1 MKERIRLLCRT
12 LRQGS
17 SAVTAIVTGCRG
29 ATPRS
34 PGALLVL
41 TAETA
46 LGTVGGGQAE
56 HDIIGP
62 AMEMLR
68 GGAPVQQGWHQCL
81 SAQELRHMGQEF
93 GGEEEILLLRWEP
106 RDLPLAEALLSAM
119 GQNADCSL
127 RLEYDKVH
135 WRGTLLPIAEAHT
148 APGCFTLKLQEGGR
162 CYVFGGGHVSQALV
176 PLLSGVDFCCVVLD
190 ELGRDADGNFCGS
203 FGIDGQADGGD
214 DAAKVGIGKAV
225 LPQPPEGGLHFA
237 VAAYHANV
245 PHWAAKH
252 FAQHLIIAL
261 VPPCHNDDA
270 IPCGKGNGGR

>member
-68 GGAPVQQGWHQCL
+68 GGVPVQQGWHQCL
-81 SAQELRHMGQEF
+81 STQELRHMGQEF
-93 GGEEEILLLRWEP
+93 GGEEEILLLRCGP
-106 RDLPLAEALLSAM
+106 KR
-119 GQNADCSL
+119 
-127 RLEYDKVH
+127 R
-135 WRGTLLPIAEAHT
+135 LLPADRVRRKRLAGGAFAGGGNGRCRGQLYREA
-148 APGCFTLKLQEGGR
+148 AGGR
-162 CYVFGGGHVSQALV
+162 PML
-176 PLLSGVDFCCVVLD
+176 CVR
-190 ELGRDADGNFCGS
+190 GRAC
-203 FGIDGQADGGD
+203 
-214 DAAKVGIGKAV
+214 
-225 LPQPPEGGLHFA
+225 QPGAGPA
-237 VAAYHANV
+237 S
-245 PHWAAKH
+245 
-252 FAQHLIIAL
+252 
-261 VPPCHNDDA
+261 
-270 IPCGKGNGGR
+270 